1 MISYRQGPELPL
13 RRETIFET
21 FAAVAQ
27 TFPNRPALVAR
38 PDDVRW
44 TYRELLA
51 EVEKTARGL
60 AALGLRPGDRVG
72 VWAASCPEWI
82 LLQLACAR
90 LRGGLGSVKPADGA
104 GELAHNNF

>member
-21 FAAVAQ
+21 FAAVTQ

-38 PDDVRW
+38 PDSVRW

-60 AALGLRPGDRVG
+60 AGLGLGPGDRVG
-72 VWAASCPEWI
+72 VWAASCAEWI
-82 LLQLACAR
+82 LLQLAFPR
-90 LRGGLGSVKPADGA
+90 LGVGVGRVNPADFPGGLG
-104 GELAHNNF
+104 L